1 MGILNVSRRLARV
14 AIAPGMLM
22 QSLKTGWRVV
32 ADGLPPDADYR
43 SAWFDR
49 ERDVFWVVCASAS
62 FAEVPEGAIIPEVTP
77 PVIRAREVECRHL

>member
-1 MGILNVSRRLARV
+1 MGILNGPRKLARV
-14 AIAPGMLM
+14 AIAPNILM

-49 ERDVFWVVCASAS
+49 EREVFWVVCASES
-62 FAEVPEGAIIPEVTP
+62 FAEVPIGAPIPEVAAPMVRVREATC
-77 PVIRAREVECRHL
+77 PV